1 MFCSNCGTQ
10 VGDTEKFCKVCGK
23 PLVQAA
29 MPVMQQ
35 APVNQQPVSEQQV
48 PAPKR
53 SRAYGP
59 QEQKKAT
66 KLCVISLI
74 LGVVIPLAA
83 CIIAGVAES
92 LGSIPNYYLITMF
105 SFIPSAAMIAGI
117 ALMIVVRIKY
127 SKSKFGLVLMIIYCV
142 YVAVALIF
150 IIIALSSCSDFIGS
164 SSCS

>member
-10 VGDTEKFCKVCGK
+10 VGDTENFCKVCGK
-23 PLVQAA
+23 PLNVQAA

-53 SRAYGP
+53 GRAYGP
-59 QEQKKAT
+59 QEQKKAN

-83 CIIAGVAES
+83 CIIMGVAEN
-92 LGSIPNYYLITMF
+92 LGTIPNYYLITMF
-105 SFIPSAAMIAGI
+105 SFIPSA
-117 ALMIVVRIKY
+117 
-127 SKSKFGLVLMIIYCV
+127 
-142 YVAVALIF
+142 
-150 IIIALSSCSDFIGS
+150 
-164 SSCS
+164 